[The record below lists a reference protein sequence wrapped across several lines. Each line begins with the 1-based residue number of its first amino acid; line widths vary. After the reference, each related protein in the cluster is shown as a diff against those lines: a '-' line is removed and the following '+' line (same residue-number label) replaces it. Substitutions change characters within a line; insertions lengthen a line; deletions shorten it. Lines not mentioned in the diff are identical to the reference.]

1 MQIQKR
7 HVSRGPQPIQNA
19 RFGPSRFHLLGFP
32 GLHRNRGTFH
42 KKFLNAFESEVPLEV
57 EFPEDMFFFLGD
69 QGTLLVKNGGG
80 VYYPVMYSVY
90 VLHKAYITSHEIKI
104 TNPYGL
110 ISMYNLKCQ

>member
-1 MQIQKR
+1 MAKICWRSCVHIPLDHRTIRIMQIQKR

-80 VYYPVMYSVY
+80 CTIQLCIQYMYY
-90 VLHKAYITSHEIKI
+90 TR
-104 TNPYGL
+104 L
-110 ISMYNLKCQ
+110 I